1 VAVEQAARCSVAE
14 GRTPR
19 PEGPGA
25 GNGKHEVQGEGEVN
39 LNDPGPSLE
48 NLKSLQITLVADS
61 EDEKY
66 MQLIYDEKRFN
77 RNFSIRL
84 GENLF
89 IGDVIV
95 NQKKDPVNGTV
106 TYEMKV
112 IHAKG

>member
-1 VAVEQAARCSVAE
+1 M
-14 GRTPR
+14 
-19 PEGPGA
+19 
-25 GNGKHEVQGEGEVN
+25 N

-95 NQKKDPVNGTV
+95 NGKLALAGGAVSSERPGRVLYGPSHQ
-106 TYEMKV
+106 
-112 IHAKG
+112 

>member
-1 VAVEQAARCSVAE
+1 
-14 GRTPR
+14 
-19 PEGPGA
+19 
-25 GNGKHEVQGEGEVN
+25 
-39 LNDPGPSLE
+39 
-48 NLKSLQITLVADS
+48 
-61 EDEKY
+61 